1 MDEDAPDTIACIAEL
16 ASLYAQK
23 AAYLERAQNM
33 LGEAVSRARRS
44 NLLGKNHPV
53 TLVYTYN
60 LADLFVAMGRA
71 REAVPLFEEELQG
84 QLQIGNGDEARESA
98 ENLLALFEMKKREL
112 AQMRGQHVKII
123 VDLCKLYGLRLQVS
137 KSEL

>member
-1 MDEDAPDTIACIAEL
+1 
-16 ASLYAQK
+16 
-23 AAYLERAQNM
+23 M

-44 NLLGKNHPV
+44 NLLGKNHPD

-60 LADLFVAMGRA
+60 LADLFVAMGRE

-112 AQMRGQHVKII
+112 AQMRVQHVNII

-137 KSEL
+137 KSDL

>member
-1 MDEDAPDTIACIAEL
+1 V
-16 ASLYAQK
+16 QK
-23 AAYLERAQNM
+23 ATYLERAQNM

-44 NLLGKNHPV
+44 NLLGKNHPD

-137 KSEL
+137 KSEM

>member
-1 MDEDAPDTIACIAEL
+1 
-16 ASLYAQK
+16 
-23 AAYLERAQNM
+23 M

-44 NLLGKNHPV
+44 NLLGKNHPD

-123 VDLCKLYGLRLQVS
+123 VDLCKLYGIRLQVS